1 MAEVLVR
8 FSEPIIA
15 KNGVVY
21 DAQACG
27 TLSEDDLWQGW
38 IEFIPRTADA
48 SPLRTP
54 RETTQPNRTDL
65 AYWATGLSDVYL
77 QGAFTRAITPPTP
90 RPAAPNA
97 TPYFSEPAPTPRPVV
112 TEPPRAVL
120 DPFVVYAQGE
130 EILRKEL
137 EALDDVH
144 LRNILRRYDGRST
157 VELEAMSPAELRY
170 AILLLAR
177 NAARRAD
184 VEARPNP

>member
-8 FSEPIIA
+8 FSEPIIG

-27 TLSEDDLWQGW
+27 ALSEDDLWQGW
-38 IEFIPRTADA
+38 IEFIPRTVDA
-48 SPLRTP
+48 SPLRTT

-65 AYWATGLSDVYL
+65 AYWATGLSEVYL
-77 QGAFTRAITPPTP
+77 QGALERATTPPAS
-90 RPAAPNA
+90 RPAPPNF
-97 TPYFSEPAPTPRPVV
+97 TPYFAEPAPTPRPVV

-130 EILRKEL
+130 EILRQEL

-144 LRNILRRYDGRST
+144 LRNILRRYDGRSSA
-157 VELEAMSPAELRY
+157 ELDVMSPAELRY

-177 NAARRAD
+177 NAARRSG